1 MLQTKQ
7 PFKISG
13 HNYTSSDFQCE
24 TCKDMKKTGQR
35 KHRRNIRQI
44 NMKKDC

>member
-24 TCKDMKKTGQR
+24 TCKDMKKQD
-35 KHRRNIRQI
+35 KENIEETLDKSI
-44 NMKKDC
+44 